1 MFLLKLRFKKIFK
14 NLMKRKYSASLA
26 KIFLLVISVLFI
38 AGCSKKDKSVIAE
51 LGDEEIYL
59 YEFEGQ
65 ILKSTPNPDSLKAK
79 SIEEKNALLE
89 QYISYRLKV
98 KDARDRGLDTL
109 SDIKNDL
116 QEFKKNIYLFLI
128 NKEVVQPQIEKL
140 YDRKK
145 YEYKVSHILV
155 NLPPKDVK
163 PEDSIRAYQKT
174 DSILIKLSDKEDF
187 TAVAKQYSED
197 PSVANNGGEL
207 GYITGGMTV
216 TEFEDAVYSLG
227 VGNYTKTPVRTQFGL
242 HIVKITDKRKSV
254 ESVRASHILFQEK
267 RDSLGVVV
275 DSMEVLQKALNTLE
289 RLKNGEEFESLAKE
303 VSDDIRSSQ
312 RGGDIGHFNK
322 RQVPPAIDSAL
333 SELKIGEHTGLVR
346 SQMGWHI
353 LKLTEIKEFAEFEK
367 MQESLKSEF
376 MRTEGYVKALK
387 EFTDK
392 TKEKYKF
399 ELMPDA
405 ITFFT
410 GKLDSTQTFG
420 TLNLDSI
427 FTPDEYMK
435 VLAKF
440 ENGEIKV
447 GDIIQYLKTSATFSG
462 RTPVYRA
469 IEELIETGSQPIL
482 FNYAAIEEDYDESP
496 EYIEQITEYENGLL
510 KFKVEQEEINSRIK
524 LTEEDLQKFYGENV
538 TKYTMQIGDST
549 VTKSF
554 DDVRGEI
561 SNELQQ
567 LKAKELDKA
576 YTDSLKLKYPVV
588 IHEKVV
594 EKAFTNL

>member
-1 MFLLKLRFKKIFK
+1 
-14 NLMKRKYSASLA
+14 MKRKYSASLA
-26 KIFLLVISVLFI
+26 KIFLLVISVLLI

-51 LGDEEIYL
+51 LGDEDIYL

-65 ILKSTPNPDSLKAK
+65 ILKTTQNPDSLKTK

-89 QYISYRLKV
+89 QYINYRLKV

-109 SDIKNDL
+109 TDIKNDL

-145 YEYKVSHILV
+145 YEYKVSHILI

-163 PEDSIRAYQKT
+163 PEDSIRAFLKA
-174 DSILIKLSDKEDF
+174 DSILSKLSDKEDF
-187 TAVAKQYSED
+187 STVARQFSED
-197 PSVANNGGEL
+197 PSAASNGGEL

-227 VGNYTKTPVRTQFGL
+227 VGSYTKTPVRTQFGL
-242 HIVKITDKRKSV
+242 HIVKVTDKRKSV
-254 ESVRASHILFQEK
+254 ESIRASHILFQEK
-267 RDSLGVVV
+267 RDSTGAII
-275 DSMEVLQKALNTLE
+275 DSMEVLQKALTAIE
-289 RLKNGEEFESLAKE
+289 RLKNGEEFETVAKE
-303 VSDDIRSSQ
+303 MSDDIRSAP

-322 RQVPPAIDSAL
+322 RQAPPAIDSAL
-333 SELKIGEHTGLVR
+333 SELKIGEHTGMVR

-387 EFTDK
+387 EFSDK

-410 GKLDSTQTFG
+410 GRLDSNITFG
-420 TLNLDSI
+420 TLKLDSI
-427 FTPDEYMK
+427 FTPSDMSK

-440 ENGEIKV
+440 DNGDIKV

-469 IEELIETGSQPIL
+469 IEELIDNASQPIL
-482 FNYAAIEEDYDESP
+482 FNYAAIEENYDESP
-496 EYIEQITEYENGLL
+496 EYTEQITEYENGLL
-510 KFKVEQEEINSRIK
+510 KFKIEQEEINSKIK
-524 LTEEDLQKFYGENV
+524 LTEADLQKYYGDNAG
-538 TKYTMQIGDST
+538 KYTMQIGDST

-576 YTDSLKLKYPVV
+576 YIDALKLKYPVV
-588 IHEKVV
+588 IHAKVV
-594 EKAFTNL
+594 EKAFTKL

>member
-1 MFLLKLRFKKIFK
+1 
-14 NLMKRKYSASLA
+14 MKRKYSASIA
-26 KIFLLVISVLFI
+26 KIFLLVFFVLLA

-51 LGDEEIYL
+51 LGDEDIYL
-59 YEFEGQ
+59 YEFEEQ
-65 ILKSTPNPDSLKAK
+65 ILKTTPNPDSLKAK
-79 SIEEKNALLE
+79 SFEEKNALLK
-89 QYISYRLKV
+89 QYINYRLKV

-109 SDIKNDL
+109 PDIKNDL

-128 NKEVVQPQIEKL
+128 NKEVVYPQIEKL

-163 PEDSIRAYQKT
+163 PEDSLRAYLKI
-174 DSILIKLSDKEDF
+174 DSIISKLSDKEEF
-187 TAVAKQYSED
+187 SNVAKQFSED
-197 PSVANNGGEL
+197 GSVVNNGGEL

-242 HIVKITDKRKSV
+242 HIIKVTDKRKSV

-267 RDSLGVVV
+267 RDSLGAAI
-275 DSMEVLQKALNTLE
+275 DSMEVLEKALKTLE
-289 RLKNGEEFESLAKE
+289 RLKNGEEFESVAKE

-353 LKLTEIKEFAEFEK
+353 LKLTEIKEFPEFEK

-387 EFTDK
+387 EYTDK
-392 TKEKYKF
+392 IKEKYKF

-410 GKLDSTQTFG
+410 GRLDSTQTFG
-420 TLNLDSI
+420 SLNLDSI
-427 FTPDEYMK
+427 FTIEDMSK
-435 VLAKF
+435 VIATF
-440 ENGEIKV
+440 ENGEIKA

-469 IEELIETGSQPIL
+469 IEELIENGSQPIL
-482 FNYAAIEEDYDESP
+482 FNYVAIEEDYDESP
-496 EYIEQITEYENGLL
+496 EYTAQILEYENGLL
-510 KFKVEQEEINSRIK
+510 KFKIEQEEINSKIK
-524 LTEEDLQKFYGENV
+524 LTEEDLQKFYSENIS
-538 TKYTMQIGDST
+538 KYTMQIGDST
-549 VTKSF
+549 VTKAF
-554 DDVRGEI
+554 EDVRGEI

-567 LKAKELDKA
+567 QKAKELDNA
-576 YTDSLKLKYPVV
+576 FIDNLKLKYPVV
-588 IHEKVV
+588 IHNDVV
-594 EKAFTNL
+594 EKSFTKL